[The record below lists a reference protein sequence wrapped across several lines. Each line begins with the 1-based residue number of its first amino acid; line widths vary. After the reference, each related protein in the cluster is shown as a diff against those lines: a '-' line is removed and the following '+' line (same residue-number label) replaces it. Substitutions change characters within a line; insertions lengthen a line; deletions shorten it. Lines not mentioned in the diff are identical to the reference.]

1 MTRGRWGRGKF
12 RTGRRQPGEMN
23 ATERAYAD
31 VLTARV
37 LAGELLAWDYEP
49 LTFKLARSCRYTPDF
64 IVQLPDG
71 TIEAHEVKIHT
82 GSKLLAEDDAKA
94 KIRVAAEKFG
104 MLVWRIAAKQPK
116 KLGGGWLYFL
126 VGEEF

>member
-1 MTRGRWGRGKF
+1 MNVPKLLDTDPAITRL
-12 RTGRRQPGEMN
+12 
-23 ATERAYAD
+23 AD
-31 VLTARV
+31 SVV
-37 LAGELLAWDYEP
+37 PEP